1 MRIQTDA
8 DGHQE
13 ICVEFWF
20 SSNVWLSVGVANA
33 VVMEAACDPFMC
45 LGNRQM
51 TSVKP
56 ST

>member
-1 MRIQTDA
+1 MAIQTDA

-13 ICVEFWF
+13 ICVELF
-20 SSNVWLSVGVANA
+20 SSNVWLFVWVANA
-33 VVMEAACDPFMC
+33 VAMEAACDPFMC

>member
-1 MRIQTDA
+1 MAAIQTDA

-13 ICVEFWF
+13 ICVELF
-20 SSNVWLSVGVANA
+20 SSNVWLSVWVANA
-33 VVMEAACDPFMC
+33 VAMEAACDPFMC